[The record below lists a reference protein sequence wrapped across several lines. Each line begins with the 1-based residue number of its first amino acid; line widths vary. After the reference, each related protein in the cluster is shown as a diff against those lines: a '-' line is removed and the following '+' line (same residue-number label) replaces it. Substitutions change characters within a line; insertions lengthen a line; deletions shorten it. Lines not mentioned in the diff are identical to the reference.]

1 MTLSGSGT
9 YTGQTQIGAG
19 SVIVSNNA
27 GLGTNSSTTAR
38 GIDLGL
44 NVGDV
49 SQGNNVSVLAT
60 TGITVPQSIYVA
72 PNTSSATRTI
82 GLSGSGTATFSN
94 EIYIDPSATASLNGG
109 SGSVTF
115 SGALVSASG
124 ASNTGAVSVT
134 GGTVVLSGANIY
146 GGATTV
152 TTGTLLVNGST
163 NASSAVTVASGARLG
178 GSGTVSGAVSLS
190 SGTSRVAP
198 GSAATTVGTLT
209 TGAFTFNSSNEYEFD
224 ITNVSGTAGTNWDLL
239 TSSGAITIS
248 ATSGAPVVIRL
259 SGNPTGFASCTSY
272 TWRIAGGTSISSF
285 AANKFSI
292 NTTSFTPSFTGT
304 FSVTNS
310 GNDINLVYTPT
321 LPQGSLT
328 ANGPF
333 CATGAGQLTWT
344 ATSGTGPYTVVYN
357 DGTASRTATSVV
369 SGTAFATFT
378 TPVTSTTTYTLV
390 SVTDSNTC
398 VRSSGFT
405 GSSATI
411 TVNQN
416 PTASNAGADQTSS
429 ATCGLTSVTLVAN
442 SPTIGTGAWSII
454 SGAGGSVTTP
464 SSNTSTFSG
473 TAGTTYTLRWTI
485 SNSPCTA
492 STDDVVITFNQNPTT
507 SAAGPDQIGITTCG
521 LTSVTLAANSPTIG
535 TGAWSIVSGAGGSV
549 TTPSSNTSTFTGTAG
564 TTYTLRWTISNS
576 PCTASTDDV
585 VITFNQNPTAS
596 NAGADQ
602 TSSATC
608 GLTSVTLAANSPT
621 IGTGAWSIVSGA
633 GGSVTTPSSNTST
646 FSGTAG
652 TTYTLRWTI
661 SNSPCTAST
670 DDVVITFNQN
680 PTASNAGADQTSSA
694 TCGLTSVT
702 LAANSPT
709 IGTGAWSIVS
719 GAGGSVTTPS
729 SNTSTFSGTAGTTYT
744 LRWTISNSPCTASTD
759 DVVITF
765 NQNPTA
771 SNAGADQTSSA
782 TCGLTSVTLAAN
794 SPTIGTGAWSIV
806 SGAGGSVTTP
816 SSNTSTFSGTAGTTY
831 TLRWTIS
838 NSPCTAST
846 DDVVITFNQ
855 NPTASNA
862 GADQTSSATCG
873 LTSVTLAANS
883 PTIGT
888 GAWSIVSGA
897 GGSVTT
903 PSSNTSTFSGTA
915 GTTYTLRWTIS
926 NSPCTASTDDV
937 VITFNQNPTASNAGA
952 DQTSSATCGLT
963 SVTLAANSPTI
974 GTGAWSIV
982 SGAGGS
988 VTTPSSNTSTFSGT
1002 AGTTYTLRWTISNS
1016 PCTAST
1022 DDVVITFNQNPTASN
1037 AGADQTSS
1045 ATCGLT
1051 SVTLAANAPTIG
1063 TGAWSIVSGAGG
1075 TVTTPSSNTSTFSG
1089 TAGTTYT
1096 LRWTISNSPCTASTD
1111 DVVITFNQNP
1121 TASNAGADQTSS
1133 ATCGLTSVTLAA
1145 NSPTIGTGAW
1155 SIVSGAG
1162 GSVTTPS
1169 SNTSTFSGTAGTTY
1183 TLRWTISNSPCT
1195 ASTDDVVITF
1205 NQNPTASNAGADQ
1218 TSSATCGLTSVTLAA
1233 NAPTIGTGAWSI
1245 VSGAGG
1251 TVTTPSSNTST
1262 FSGTAGTTYTLRWT
1276 ISNSPC
1282 TASTDDVVITFNQNP
1297 TASNAGADQ
1306 TSSATCG
1313 LTSVTLAANSPTIGT
1328 GAWSIISGAGGTVT
1342 TPSSNTSTFSGTA
1355 GTTYTLRWTISNSP
1369 CTASTDD
1376 VVITFNQ
1383 NPTTSAAGV
1392 DQTICS
1398 TGAATLAGNNPSV
1411 GTGAWSIV
1419 SGPSTS
1425 SAQFGSTSVNNTVF
1439 TPAGGAGVYTLRWNV
1454 SNSPCTASTD
1464 DVDITVNSCASTITT
1479 GTVSGSPFCAGAT
1492 GISVPFTYSPSAS
1505 FSGSI
1510 FKAQLSDASGSF
1522 ASPTDLQT
1530 VSSDTSG
1537 SQSISVTIP
1546 SGAADGTGYR
1556 IRVVSDTPAVNG
1568 SDNGVN
1574 LSVSATPTASNAGPD
1589 QTSSATCGLTSVTLA
1604 ANAPTVGTG
1613 AWSIVSGVGGTVTT
1627 PSSNTSTFSGTA
1639 GTTYTLRWTISNSPC
1654 TASTDDV
1661 VITFNR
1667 NPTASNAGA
1676 DQTSSATCGLTSV
1689 TLAANS
1695 PTIGTGAWSII
1706 SGAGGTVTTPS
1717 SNTSTFSGTAGTT
1730 YTLRWTISN
1739 SPCTAST
1746 DDVVI
1751 TFNQNPTASNAG
1763 ADQTSS
1769 ATCGLTSVTL
1779 AANAPTIG
1787 TGAWSIVSGAGGTVT
1802 TPSSNTST
1810 FSGTA
1815 GTTYTLRWTISNSP
1829 CTASTDDVVITFNQ
1843 NPTASNAG
1851 ADQTS
1856 SATCGLTSVTLAA
1869 NSPTIGTG
1877 AWSIISGAGGT
1888 VTTPSSNTSTF
1899 SGTAGTT
1906 YTLRWTISNSPC
1918 TASTDDVVI
1927 TFNQNPTA
1935 SNAGADQ
1942 TSSATCGLTSVT
1954 LAANSPTIGTG
1965 AWSIVSG
1972 AGGSVTTPS
1981 SNTSTFSGTAGT
1993 TYTLRWTISNSP
2005 CTASTDDVVITFNQN
2020 PTASNAGAD
2029 QTSSA
2034 TCGLTSV
2041 TLAANSPTIGT
2052 GAWSIVSG
2060 AGGSVTTPSSNTSTF
2075 SGTAGT
2081 TYTLRWTI
2089 SNSPCTASTDDVVIT
2104 FNQNPTASNAGADQ
2118 TSSATCGLTS
2128 VTLAANSPTIGT
2140 GAWSIVSG
2148 AGGSVTTPS
2157 SNTSTFSGT
2166 AGTTYTLRWT
2176 ISNSPCTASTDDVV
2190 ITFNQ
2195 NPTASNA
2202 GADQTSS
2209 ATCGLT
2215 SVTLAAN
2222 SPTIGTGAWSIVSG
2236 AGGSVTTP
2244 SSNTSTFSGTA
2255 GTTYTLRWTI
2265 SNSPCTASTDDVVIT
2280 FNQNPTAS
2288 NAGADQTSSATCGL
2302 TSVTLAANSPTIG
2315 TGAWSIVSG
2324 AGGSVTTPSSNTS
2337 TFSGTAGTTYT
2348 LRWTIS
2354 NSPCTASTDDVVITF
2369 NQNPTASN
2377 AGADQT
2383 SSATCGLT
2391 SVTLAANAPTIGTG
2405 AWSIVSGAGG
2415 TVTTPSSNT
2424 STFSGTA
2431 GTTYTLRW
2439 TISNS
2444 PCTASTDDVVITFNQ
2459 NPTASNAGADQTSS
2473 ATCGL
2478 TSVTLAA
2485 NSPTIGTG
2493 AWSIVSGAGGSVTT
2507 PSSNTSTFSG
2517 TAGTTY
2523 TLRWTI
2529 SNSPCT
2535 ASTDDV
2541 VITFNQNPTASN
2553 AGADQTSSATCGLTS
2568 VTLAANAPTIG
2579 TGAWSIVSGAGGTV
2593 TTPSSNT
2600 STFSGTAGTT
2610 YTLRWTISNSPCT
2623 ASTDD
2628 VVITFNQ
2635 NPTASNAGA
2644 DQTSSATCGLT
2655 SVTLAANSPTI
2666 GTGAWSII
2674 SGAGGTV
2681 TTPSSN
2687 TSTFSGTAGT
2697 TYTLRWTISNSPCTA
2712 STDDVVITFN
2722 QNPTTATNG
2731 STQTICTSGTA
2742 TLSGN
2747 NPSIGTGAWTVV
2759 SGPSTSSAQFASTSV
2774 FNTVFTPAG
2783 GAGSYLVR
2791 WTISNSPCTAS
2802 TADATITVTTSSGGT
2817 ATASL
2822 SSVCLGDSTSI
2833 SLTGHSGTIQWQRSE
2848 NSGTSWTSISG
2859 ATSSTYTTPS
2869 LNVATS
2875 YRAVVTNGS
2884 CASANSTVAAV
2895 SISEA
2900 NQSNAGNA
2908 TYNTTWSNGQNDST
2922 TGFGAWTLSAT
2933 GGAGFF
2939 SSGSSD
2945 VNNANTRSWG
2955 MYAGGTGGGNV
2966 ASATRTVS
2974 MGMGNKIA
2982 FSMDNGSITS
2992 GGTIGFGLQN
3002 ASGQNLMELYFV
3014 GGNTFYTLNDNAG
3027 ANATSLGYTTG
3038 GLDITVTYTAV
3049 NTYSVTI
3056 TGKGGSTV
3064 TYTSRTFSTQGGG
3077 QLPAQIRFFN
3087 AGAGSGGSFDLF
3099 FNSLSINNPVIT
3111 TQPATG
3117 TQSYCIGA
3125 TPTNL
3130 TVAASGSGL
3139 SYQWFSNIAASNAGG
3154 TNLGSS
3160 SGAQTAT
3167 YTPQNS
3173 TANTL
3178 YYYCVVTGGCSSTLV
3193 TSNVSGAITVKA
3205 LPTPTFTVE
3214 PGATAC
3220 ATNDVSYTT
3229 QSGQTNYIWTVPG
3242 VLNTDYSITSGGVGT
3257 GSNTVTLKWLTTG
3270 SKTVTINY
3278 TTNGCTATSAT
3289 SSTATTISAAPAPT
3303 FTAQPGATVCASTD
3317 VTYTTQSGQTNYV
3330 WTVPGVLNTDYS
3342 ITSGSIGTGSN
3353 TVTLKW
3359 LTIGSKTVTINYT
3372 TSGCTA
3378 GTATSSTATTVSALP
3393 TPTFTAQP
3401 GAAACLGT
3409 DVTYTTQS
3417 GQTNYIWTVPGVLST
3432 DYSIT
3437 SGGIGTSSNTVTLKW
3452 LTSGSKTITI
3462 NYTTSGCTAAS
3473 ATSSTATTVSAT
3485 APTAVAGP
3493 DISQCN
3499 SGAFTMAANAASP
3512 GTGTWTVVSGT
3523 AIITSANSTTSTIT
3537 GVPFDTSATLRWT
3550 ITNSPCSPTQDDIV
3564 VTNSSTNT
3572 WIGGTSTDWNT
3583 GANWCG
3589 GVPTS
3594 GSNVVI
3600 PSGTS
3605 FSPSIYQTANAVANS
3620 VNIANGASLSM
3631 SNAYALSIT
3640 SGGSITTNS
3649 SGTFTAG
3656 DGTVNFI
3663 GSGTITG
3670 TVAFYNVNLSGLVA
3684 FSNAVTVNN
3693 RLRIATGGAVT
3704 TNSPTYGSGSLLQYF
3719 VGASYNRSLEW
3730 TSATSGAGYPANV
3743 QISTNSTNTTLNML
3757 TTSAQCSGNLTID
3770 SGNTLNTTS
3779 NILTVVGNVLIN
3791 GTMSLGGDVY
3801 TRGNWTVGASGTQAN
3816 NTKAVFFTAATGD
3829 QMVAKTGGGT
3839 VFFDYLIID
3848 KVTSG
3853 NVVIEST
3860 TNITL
3865 NTATGQVLQL
3875 NNAGG
3880 LDLNGRAL
3888 TFNNSGGA
3896 IYVNGARNII
3906 STPSSPNGTIE
3917 INQYKVIQNNSG
3929 TGTLNLGPT
3938 VTVNLNTNGNL
3949 DFGSNITTVN
3959 GILSINSNT
3968 NCFVNT
3974 NPPIYSTTST
3984 LIYNTGSNRNRSVE
3998 WNATSGAGYPNNMIV
4013 QNNTTLNVK
4022 NGDNSYKKIAGS
4034 LTITTG
4040 SSFVIT
4046 DLTTTTP
4053 SAIDITGVGVEIVG
4067 DILNNGTITLNGTTD
4082 TRLKGFNFVN
4092 GYSNNTATTTL
4103 SGSAGGD
4110 IEVKGD
4116 FTDNAIFTVSQR
4128 AIFFTGT
4135 ATQNV
4140 SGTASSPFNI
4150 DYMVVAKA
4158 SGSGPVLLNKDLLVG
4173 GPLTG
4178 SVITFVSTAD
4188 IIDLNGFT
4196 LTVGSSGVTNS
4207 IAGSGSFKGSG
4218 SSNLVINGVG
4228 DIGTIYFDQTT
4239 PGTTNVL
4246 NNLTVN
4252 RTSTGGGFSLG
4263 NDVNISNQLTLTNG
4277 TINLASA
4284 NMTLGSSAPAISVAS
4299 PSATNMIIASGT
4311 GELRK
4316 TFSTAGSYTFPIGDN
4331 VGTSEYSPATLTFSG
4346 NPSGYAGVRVQ
4357 DAKHPNINSGI
4368 VDFISRYWPVSSTI
4382 SSSSCTASFT
4392 YLASDENGTVANYF
4406 GGRYLNPDW
4415 YCLSDVDD
4423 TNRVISSTVGAF
4435 GDFTIYT
4442 PPAMTSALTTSA
4454 ATICA
4459 NTSTNLQVAIGGGD
4473 APYTVGPYTVVYNDS
4488 VLATNITVNSYT
4500 SGANIS
4506 VSPTAA
4512 TTYTLVSVTS
4522 SKACSSVASDT
4533 KTVTIGGTS
4542 TYVSSAWSPSAPT
4555 ATSTAVIDG
4564 LGVGDNYNVAAD
4576 ITACSLHVKNGAI
4589 VTIPS
4594 TFKITLSGALTV
4606 ESGSSFILEN
4616 DSNLVQTGGTTN
4628 PNSGSIQVNRN
4639 SSSLYLLDYTLW
4651 SSPVE
4656 NQNLY
4661 SFSPRTLGNR
4671 FYVFDTP
4678 TNLYNP
4684 IASSNNFTVAKGYL
4698 IRVPKNFSSTTPA
4711 IYEGLFTGK
4720 PNSGTINF
4728 ALSNQGPTIYSNP
4741 PLNTIVDVPATAAVK
4756 GFNAV
4761 GNPYPSQINVHNF
4774 IDANISNITGT
4785 LYFWRKKNDQTQ
4797 PSYSTLTK
4805 LGYVANSAPG
4815 EEHQIPP
4822 IILTLQ
4828 IMPQTLGLLM

>member
-1 MTLSGSGT
+1 
-9 YTGQTQIGAG
+9 
-19 SVIVSNNA
+19 
-27 GLGTNSSTTAR
+27 
-38 GIDLGL
+38 
-44 NVGDV
+44 
-49 SQGNNVSVLAT
+49 
-60 TGITVPQSIYVA
+60 
-72 PNTSSATRTI
+72 
-82 GLSGSGTATFSN
+82 
-94 EIYIDPSATASLNGG
+94 
-109 SGSVTF
+109 
-115 SGALVSASG
+115 
-124 ASNTGAVSVT
+124 
-134 GGTVVLSGANIY
+134 
-146 GGATTV
+146 
-152 TTGTLLVNGST
+152 
-163 NASSAVTVASGARLG
+163 
-178 GSGTVSGAVSLS
+178 
-190 SGTSRVAP
+190 
-198 GSAATTVGTLT
+198 
-209 TGAFTFNSSNEYEFD
+209 
-224 ITNVSGTAGTNWDLL
+224 
-239 TSSGAITIS
+239 
-248 ATSGAPVVIRL
+248 
-259 SGNPTGFASCTSY
+259 
-272 TWRIAGGTSISSF
+272 
-285 AANKFSI
+285 
-292 NTTSFTPSFTGT
+292 
-304 FSVTNS
+304 
-310 GNDINLVYTPT
+310 
-321 LPQGSLT
+321 
-328 ANGPF
+328 
-333 CATGAGQLTWT
+333 
-344 ATSGTGPYTVVYN
+344 
-357 DGTASRTATSVV
+357 
-369 SGTAFATFT
+369 
-378 TPVTSTTTYTLV
+378 
-390 SVTDSNTC
+390 
-398 VRSSGFT
+398 
-405 GSSATI
+405 
-411 TVNQN
+411 
-416 PTASNAGADQTSS
+416 
-429 ATCGLTSVTLVAN
+429 
-442 SPTIGTGAWSII
+442 
-454 SGAGGSVTTP
+454 
-464 SSNTSTFSG
+464 
-473 TAGTTYTLRWTI
+473 
-485 SNSPCTA
+485 
-492 STDDVVITFNQNPTT
+492 
-507 SAAGPDQIGITTCG
+507 
-521 LTSVTLAANSPTIG
+521 
-535 TGAWSIVSGAGGSV
+535 
-549 TTPSSNTSTFTGTAG
+549 
-564 TTYTLRWTISNS
+564 
-576 PCTASTDDV
+576 
-585 VITFNQNPTAS
+585 
-596 NAGADQ
+596 
-602 TSSATC
+602 
-608 GLTSVTLAANSPT
+608 
-621 IGTGAWSIVSGA
+621 
-633 GGSVTTPSSNTST
+633 
-646 FSGTAG
+646 
-652 TTYTLRWTI
+652 
-661 SNSPCTAST
+661 
-670 DDVVITFNQN
+670 
-680 PTASNAGADQTSSA
+680 
-694 TCGLTSVT
+694 
-702 LAANSPT
+702 
-709 IGTGAWSIVS
+709 
-719 GAGGSVTTPS
+719 
-729 SNTSTFSGTAGTTYT
+729 
-744 LRWTISNSPCTASTD
+744 
-759 DVVITF
+759 
-765 NQNPTA
+765 
-771 SNAGADQTSSA
+771 
-782 TCGLTSVTLAAN
+782 
-794 SPTIGTGAWSIV
+794 
-806 SGAGGSVTTP
+806 
-816 SSNTSTFSGTAGTTY
+816 
-831 TLRWTIS
+831 
-838 NSPCTAST
+838 
-846 DDVVITFNQ
+846 
-855 NPTASNA
+855 
-862 GADQTSSATCG
+862 
-873 LTSVTLAANS
+873 
-883 PTIGT
+883 
-888 GAWSIVSGA
+888 
-897 GGSVTT
+897 
-903 PSSNTSTFSGTA
+903 
-915 GTTYTLRWTIS
+915 
-926 NSPCTASTDDV
+926 
-937 VITFNQNPTASNAGA
+937 
-952 DQTSSATCGLT
+952 
-963 SVTLAANSPTI
+963 
-974 GTGAWSIV
+974 
-982 SGAGGS
+982 
-988 VTTPSSNTSTFSGT
+988 
-1002 AGTTYTLRWTISNS
+1002 
-1016 PCTAST
+1016 
-1022 DDVVITFNQNPTASN
+1022 
-1037 AGADQTSS
+1037 
-1045 ATCGLT
+1045 
-1051 SVTLAANAPTIG
+1051 
-1063 TGAWSIVSGAGG
+1063 
-1075 TVTTPSSNTSTFSG
+1075 
-1089 TAGTTYT
+1089 
-1096 LRWTISNSPCTASTD
+1096 
-1111 DVVITFNQNP
+1111 
-1121 TASNAGADQTSS
+1121 
-1133 ATCGLTSVTLAA
+1133 
-1145 NSPTIGTGAW
+1145 
-1155 SIVSGAG
+1155 
-1162 GSVTTPS
+1162 
-1169 SNTSTFSGTAGTTY
+1169 
-1183 TLRWTISNSPCT
+1183 
-1195 ASTDDVVITF
+1195 
-1205 NQNPTASNAGADQ
+1205 
-1218 TSSATCGLTSVTLAA
+1218 
-1233 NAPTIGTGAWSI
+1233 
-1245 VSGAGG
+1245 
-1251 TVTTPSSNTST
+1251 
-1262 FSGTAGTTYTLRWT
+1262 
-1276 ISNSPC
+1276 
-1282 TASTDDVVITFNQNP
+1282 
-1297 TASNAGADQ
+1297 
-1306 TSSATCG
+1306 
-1313 LTSVTLAANSPTIGT
+1313 
-1328 GAWSIISGAGGTVT
+1328 
-1342 TPSSNTSTFSGTA
+1342 
-1355 GTTYTLRWTISNSP
+1355 
-1369 CTASTDD
+1369 
-1376 VVITFNQ
+1376 
-1383 NPTTSAAGV
+1383 
-1392 DQTICS
+1392 
-1398 TGAATLAGNNPSV
+1398 
-1411 GTGAWSIV
+1411 
-1419 SGPSTS
+1419 
-1425 SAQFGSTSVNNTVF
+1425 
-1439 TPAGGAGVYTLRWNV
+1439 
-1454 SNSPCTASTD
+1454 
-1464 DVDITVNSCASTITT
+1464 
-1479 GTVSGSPFCAGAT
+1479 
-1492 GISVPFTYSPSAS
+1492 
-1505 FSGSI
+1505 
-1510 FKAQLSDASGSF
+1510 
-1522 ASPTDLQT
+1522 
-1530 VSSDTSG
+1530 
-1537 SQSISVTIP
+1537 
-1546 SGAADGTGYR
+1546 
-1556 IRVVSDTPAVNG
+1556 
-1568 SDNGVN
+1568 
-1574 LSVSATPTASNAGPD
+1574 
-1589 QTSSATCGLTSVTLA
+1589 
-1604 ANAPTVGTG
+1604 
-1613 AWSIVSGVGGTVTT
+1613 
-1627 PSSNTSTFSGTA
+1627 
-1639 GTTYTLRWTISNSPC
+1639 
-1654 TASTDDV
+1654 
-1661 VITFNR
+1661 
-1667 NPTASNAGA
+1667 
-1676 DQTSSATCGLTSV
+1676 
-1689 TLAANS
+1689 
-1695 PTIGTGAWSII
+1695 
-1706 SGAGGTVTTPS
+1706 
-1717 SNTSTFSGTAGTT
+1717 
-1730 YTLRWTISN
+1730 
-1739 SPCTAST
+1739 
-1746 DDVVI
+1746 
-1751 TFNQNPTASNAG
+1751 
-1763 ADQTSS
+1763 
-1769 ATCGLTSVTL
+1769 
-1779 AANAPTIG
+1779 
-1787 TGAWSIVSGAGGTVT
+1787 
-1802 TPSSNTST
+1802 
-1810 FSGTA
+1810 
-1815 GTTYTLRWTISNSP
+1815 
-1829 CTASTDDVVITFNQ
+1829 
-1843 NPTASNAG
+1843 
-1851 ADQTS
+1851 
-1856 SATCGLTSVTLAA
+1856 
-1869 NSPTIGTG
+1869 
-1877 AWSIISGAGGT
+1877 
-1888 VTTPSSNTSTF
+1888 
-1899 SGTAGTT
+1899 
-1906 YTLRWTISNSPC
+1906 
-1918 TASTDDVVI
+1918 
-1927 TFNQNPTA
+1927 
-1935 SNAGADQ
+1935 
-1942 TSSATCGLTSVT
+1942 
-1954 LAANSPTIGTG
+1954 
-1965 AWSIVSG
+1965 
-1972 AGGSVTTPS
+1972 
-1981 SNTSTFSGTAGT
+1981 
-1993 TYTLRWTISNSP
+1993 
-2005 CTASTDDVVITFNQN
+2005 
-2020 PTASNAGAD
+2020 
-2029 QTSSA
+2029 
-2034 TCGLTSV
+2034 
-2041 TLAANSPTIGT
+2041 
-2052 GAWSIVSG
+2052 
-2060 AGGSVTTPSSNTSTF
+2060 
-2075 SGTAGT
+2075 
-2081 TYTLRWTI
+2081 
-2089 SNSPCTASTDDVVIT
+2089 
-2104 FNQNPTASNAGADQ
+2104 
-2118 TSSATCGLTS
+2118 
-2128 VTLAANSPTIGT
+2128 
-2140 GAWSIVSG
+2140 
-2148 AGGSVTTPS
+2148 
-2157 SNTSTFSGT
+2157 
-2166 AGTTYTLRWT
+2166 
-2176 ISNSPCTASTDDVV
+2176 
-2190 ITFNQ
+2190 
-2195 NPTASNA
+2195 
-2202 GADQTSS
+2202 
-2209 ATCGLT
+2209 
-2215 SVTLAAN
+2215 
-2222 SPTIGTGAWSIVSG
+2222 
-2236 AGGSVTTP
+2236 
-2244 SSNTSTFSGTA
+2244 
-2255 GTTYTLRWTI
+2255 
-2265 SNSPCTASTDDVVIT
+2265 
-2280 FNQNPTAS
+2280 
-2288 NAGADQTSSATCGL
+2288 
-2302 TSVTLAANSPTIG
+2302 
-2315 TGAWSIVSG
+2315 
-2324 AGGSVTTPSSNTS
+2324 
-2337 TFSGTAGTTYT
+2337 
-2348 LRWTIS
+2348 
-2354 NSPCTASTDDVVITF
+2354 
-2369 NQNPTASN
+2369 
-2377 AGADQT
+2377 
-2383 SSATCGLT
+2383 
-2391 SVTLAANAPTIGTG
+2391 
-2405 AWSIVSGAGG
+2405 
-2415 TVTTPSSNT
+2415 
-2424 STFSGTA
+2424 
-2431 GTTYTLRW
+2431 
-2439 TISNS
+2439 
-2444 PCTASTDDVVITFNQ
+2444 
-2459 NPTASNAGADQTSS
+2459 
-2473 ATCGL
+2473 
-2478 TSVTLAA
+2478 
-2485 NSPTIGTG
+2485 
-2493 AWSIVSGAGGSVTT
+2493 
-2507 PSSNTSTFSG
+2507 
-2517 TAGTTY
+2517 
-2523 TLRWTI
+2523 
-2529 SNSPCT
+2529 
-2535 ASTDDV
+2535 
-2541 VITFNQNPTASN
+2541 
-2553 AGADQTSSATCGLTS
+2553 
-2568 VTLAANAPTIG
+2568 
-2579 TGAWSIVSGAGGTV
+2579 
-2593 TTPSSNT
+2593 
-2600 STFSGTAGTT
+2600 
-2610 YTLRWTISNSPCT
+2610 
-2623 ASTDD
+2623 
-2628 VVITFNQ
+2628 
-2635 NPTASNAGA
+2635 
-2644 DQTSSATCGLT
+2644 
-2655 SVTLAANSPTI
+2655 
-2666 GTGAWSII
+2666 
-2674 SGAGGTV
+2674 
-2681 TTPSSN
+2681 
-2687 TSTFSGTAGT
+2687 
-2697 TYTLRWTISNSPCTA
+2697 
-2712 STDDVVITFN
+2712 VITFN

-4815 EEHQIPP
+4815 GGTSNTSNYFNTSNNAANTWVINVGQGFIVQATAATDLVFTNAMRRGVNNSNQFFRTSNKTT
-4822 IILTLQ
+4822 IDDSGYKLNLTRKDGFFSQMLVKYSSDY
-4828 IMPQTLGLLM
+4828 TLGVDRGIDGSNINSEEYMCSSIDGVAYAIQGRPEFTLTDIVPLQYKVATAAEYSISIEQFDGLFGTQDVYIKDKLTNFIHNLKTGPYTFVSEPGTFTDRFEVVYENPLSTSDTKFNQNSVLVYKQSQEVVINTGTVQMSNVKIYDIRGRLLVSKSNINASQVKMYAGSTQQVLIVKITSDTNGVVTKKVIN